1 MRGMNLRALAILSMI
16 VGAVVLGRPAV
27 TAADEASDKEA
38 AAKEQKALVRK
49 GAREWSVYCGSCHN
63 ARPPGERSP
72 TEWDTIM
79 MHMRVRANLPARDA
93 QALLAY
99 LRSR

>member
-1 MRGMNLRALAILSMI
+1 MRRTNVRALATLSIL
-16 VGAVVLGRPAV
+16 VGAVVLGRPEA
-27 TAADEASDKEA
+27 TAAEEASQQKA
-38 AAKEQKALVRK
+38 AASEQRALVRK
-49 GAREWSVYCGSCHN
+49 GAREWSAYCGSCHN

-72 TEWDTIM
+72 AEWDTIM
-79 MHMRVRANLPARDA
+79 LHMRVRANLPAGDA

>member
-1 MRGMNLRALAILSMI
+1 MDSIRRSASWLVFLALGIGFA
-16 VGAVVLGRPAV
+16 AAAQPAPSEES
-27 TAADEASDKEA
+27 AADRKA
-38 AAKEQKALVRK
+38 AKALVRK
-49 GAREWSVYCGSCHN
+49 GAREWSAYCGSCHN

-72 TEWDTIM
+72 AEWDTIM

-93 QALLAY
+93 EALLAF